1 MQTHMSNDDLHL
13 PLAPLIIPC
22 NMKVL
27 ELPNK
32 SEKVHTFAWEPK
44 GHRFCILH
52 GDGPRPNI
60 SFYSM
65 RDDKGKLAVRLLG
78 GCCRSR
84 YHTMASVVSHVR
96 CC

>member
-1 MQTHMSNDDLHL
+1 MTS
-13 PLAPLIIPC
+13 IIYLC
-22 NMKVL
+22 HIQVL
-27 ELPNK
+27 ELQNK

-44 GHRFCILH
+44 GNRFCVVH

-78 GCCRSR
+78 GCAGGHEIVQHLVHDGS
-84 YHTMASVVSHVR
+84 
-96 CC
+96 